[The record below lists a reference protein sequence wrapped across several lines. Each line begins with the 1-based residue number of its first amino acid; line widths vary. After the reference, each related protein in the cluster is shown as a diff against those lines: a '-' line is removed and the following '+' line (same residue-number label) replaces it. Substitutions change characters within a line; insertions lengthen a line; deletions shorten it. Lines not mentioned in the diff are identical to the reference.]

1 MTSDS
6 HADGTQRSD
15 ARTARAA
22 AIDVEAY
29 EDGDNVVLFDADNP
43 LAWLEASRSVR
54 LRDAA

>member
-6 HADGTQRSD
+6 HADGTHRSD
-15 ARTARAA
+15 ARNARAA

-43 LAWLEASRSVR
+43 LAWVEASRSVR